1 MHCKSKH
8 ILARLTA
15 INWIKEFVLLG
26 KEQLIPHYGELL
38 EAILSGTGHQEEEIR
53 TTTGKFQKIEKNE
66 KCSCNCV
73 CALLLELL
81 IIRIL

>member
-1 MHCKSKH
+1 MVSTLVMHCKSKH

-38 EAILSGTGHQEEEIR
+38 EAILHETKGSSNSITRLNPYHANVFVETVDNIQM
-53 TTTGKFQKIEKNE
+53 
-66 KCSCNCV
+66 V
-73 CALLLELL
+73 
-81 IIRIL
+81 